1 MVPGKWDN
9 FPRYWLQHGCFA
21 GIMRPEIDTHLR
33 MMGVDIIIII
43 VVVVIIIFI
52 TVKH

>member
-1 MVPGKWDN
+1 
-9 FPRYWLQHGCFA
+9 
-21 GIMRPEIDTHLR
+21 MRPEIDTHLR

-43 VVVVIIIFI
+43 VVVIIIFI

>member
-1 MVPGKWDN
+1 
-9 FPRYWLQHGCFA
+9 
-21 GIMRPEIDTHLR
+21 MRPEIDTHLR